1 MASSHLSEQDQAS
14 MTGPRAMKEPG
25 DSLWCW
31 QTISA
36 LQSMWKGL
44 ILDVERYLETWKE
57 AEEYR
62 VWEKV
67 PYENPYGSKEAMLE
81 KLALGDD
88 AAARSRVAIQA
99 MPSRPQR
106 KSSRNDVLTN
116 RIARERPDILER
128 MQRGEFTSVSAAA
141 REAGIQIRRTP
152 QVSVGEDKE
161 KLAKTLRDIV
171 GPEEFRK
178 FAAVVIR
185 LVAED
190 EAGT

>member
-1 MASSHLSEQDQAS
+1 MVSHQLSEQDEAS
-14 MTGPRAMKEPG
+14 MTGPRAMKELG
-25 DSLWCW
+25 DPLWCW

-44 ILDVERYLETWKE
+44 TLDVERYLETWKE

-67 PYENPYGSKEAMLE
+67 PYDNPYGSKEVMLE

-88 AAARSRVAIQA
+88 ATARARVAIQS
-99 MPSRPQR
+99 MPNRSPR
-106 KSSRNDVLTN
+106 KNPLSS

-128 MQRGEFTSVSAAA
+128 MQRGEFSSVAAAA
-141 REAGIQIRRTP
+141 REAGIQVRRTP
-152 QVSVGEDKE
+152 KVSVGEDKE
-161 KLAKTLRDIV
+161 KLAKTLRELV

-190 EAGT
+190 EAVK